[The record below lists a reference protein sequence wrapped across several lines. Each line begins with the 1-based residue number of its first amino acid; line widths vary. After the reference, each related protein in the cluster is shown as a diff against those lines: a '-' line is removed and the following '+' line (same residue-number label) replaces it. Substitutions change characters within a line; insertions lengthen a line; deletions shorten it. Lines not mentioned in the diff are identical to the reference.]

1 MQEPPA
7 TAKAVIRPRPGWVLA
22 VIVAAGYLTAVHFP
36 RLLALLGLNT
46 DGRWFIDSAA
56 ILAAADAV
64 RAGADPWLP
73 NPLDLYG
80 RPHCYSGWWLAL
92 AETGLTR
99 EDNFLVG
106 LLWAA
111 AFLGSAFL
119 VLRPAT
125 TGDALVAA
133 AALLSPPVLLA
144 VNRAN
149 NDLVVF
155 ALVAAG
161 VAVLKRDTPPRN
173 AAFAGA
179 VVFATGLKF
188 YPLTAAAAFLLRNPR
203 ARAWRLTLLAGAAA
217 VAALATAS
225 VDRALGT
232 IPAPGGLHTFGASVA
247 LELLGLHG
255 PAARLGAALMLAGL
269 AAACALRGHAPKPPE
284 TRDAGPAQFAYVSGV
299 VLLAGCFL
307 AAGNYAY
314 RLVFALL
321 LIPHLASPTAGR
333 GGRVTLVLLL
343 SVLWLDGLYCLAH
356 NASLGPRPPADLAAG
371 DRLWLA
377 TTQPVVWVTIALL
390 TASLFPLLRS
400 AAPDRAEERIV

>member
-7 TAKAVIRPRPGWVLA
+7 TAKAATHPRPGWVLT
-22 VIVAAGYLTAVHFP
+22 VTVAAGYLAAVHFP

-106 LLWAA
+106 MLWAA
-111 AFLGSAFL
+111 AFLVSAFL

-125 TGDALVAA
+125 TGGALVAA

-149 NDLVVF
+149 NDLVIFTV
-155 ALVAAG
+155 LAAG
-161 VAVLKRDTPPRN
+161 LVLMNRDTALRN
-173 AAFAGA
+173 AAFAGS
-179 VVFATGLKF
+179 VVIATGLKF
-188 YPLTAAAAFLLRNPR
+188 YPIAAAGAFLLRWPEAR
-203 ARAWRLTLLAGAAA
+203 ARRLTLLAMIGAI
-217 VAALATAS
+217 AALATAS
-225 VDRALGT
+225 IDRALGAM
-232 IPAPGGLHTFGASVA
+232 PAPHGLHTFGSKVA
-247 LELLGLHG
+247 LDLLGLEG
-255 PAARLGAALMLAGL
+255 MAGRAGAAVVLAGL
-269 AAACALRGHAPKPPE
+269 AAAGAHFGWAPRPPE
-284 TRDAGPAQFAYVSGV
+284 SRDAGPAQFAYVAGV
-299 VLLAGCFL
+299 ALLAGCFL

-314 RLVFALL
+314 RLIFSLL
-321 LIPHLASPTAGR
+321 LIPHLAAPASGR
-333 GGRVTLVLLL
+333 RGTITLGLLL
-343 SVLWLDGLYCLAH
+343 ALLWLDGFHCLVVNTTLGPQPPAEVEARERIWLIATQPLVWLTVSLPV
-356 NASLGPRPPADLAAG
+356 ASLL
-371 DRLWLA
+371 
-377 TTQPVVWVTIALL
+377 
-390 TASLFPLLRS
+390 PLLR
-400 AAPDRAEERIV
+400 PTRRAQVQI